1 MIILYYVIEY
11 QSSVIESISLD
22 FVMKKSDLVK

>member
-1 MIILYYVIEY
+1 MIIRYYVIEY
-11 QSSVIESISLD
+11 QSSVIKSISLD